1 MRRFTAVCAYLG
13 LLLLPSIAFGQ
24 VTITVTGETP
34 IVDVQSVRRQTTI
47 DGDVITAIPSARAYG
62 AIMQLIPSLT
72 VQASFTPVARDVR
85 TARGCSRCWC

>member
-34 IVDVQSVRRQTTI
+34 IVDV
-47 DGDVITAIPSARAYG
+47 
-62 AIMQLIPSLT
+62 
-72 VQASFTPVARDVR
+72 
-85 TARGCSRCWC
+85 